1 MRLAWSLCIILSWVF
16 CGILWENGGGTNRE
30 EAKMRASWELG
41 FWLSSRC
48 SYVCLY
54 TYICHAYECMYYLQM
69 DGYSVW
75 CFTIM
80 SCNAAPYLARGLHC
94 TYISLVAEHLTN
106 PASQLGIS
114 LCLCMYISCLG
125 TQLFHVLHIRAN
137 VRITC
142 ASVILRN
149 VTAATAVLEEKRCSA
164 LANLSAVRL
173 NILHAISPLP
183 WGKWAVLRSAVH
195 LH

>member
-1 MRLAWSLCIILSWVF
+1 
-16 CGILWENGGGTNRE
+16 
-30 EAKMRASWELG
+30 
-41 FWLSSRC
+41 
-48 SYVCLY
+48 
-54 TYICHAYECMYYLQM
+54 
-69 DGYSVW
+69 
-75 CFTIM
+75 M
-80 SCNAAPYLARGLHC
+80 SCNAAPYLAQGLHC

-106 PASQLGIS
+106 PVSQLRMS

-137 VRITC
+137 VHITC

-183 WGKWAVLRSAVH
+183 WGSGQYSDRQFISTRLTARLIEPTACE
-195 LH
+195 